1 VNDPFVPIDVRAVA
15 SRLKTKPELL
25 FGRLY
30 YHLESKHRY
39 KPLRIETTRRVVSIR
54 CSRSPVPQPEQRL
67 ATERDGEC
75 LERIGRSTAR
85 RGCASE
91 YGVRKLADQ
100 THSGG
105 CQGSIDGLA
114 RAGEWLP
121 RSFFG
126 QRATVSLR
134 PSGKSL
140 QVERHEE
147 EMKWRAGGASIPTR
161 NPHSPQ
167 PACHRSRQG
176 ATSPDCPGDA
186 ATAHHSSVA
195 SRHSAGKSGVLVSGA
210 RTDCPRLPPRS
221 RRNPGPVQSEPSPP

>member
-1 VNDPFVPIDVRAVA
+1 M
-15 SRLKTKPELL
+15 SSE
-25 FGRLY
+25 
-30 YHLESKHRY
+30 
-39 KPLRIETTRRVVSIR
+39 PLRIDPTRRVVSIR
-54 CSRSPVPQPEQRL
+54 CSRSLVPKPEQRL

-75 LERIGRSTAR
+75 LERIGRSAAR

-100 THSGG
+100 THRGG

-134 PSGKSL
+134 PSRKPL
-140 QVERHEE
+140 QGERKEE

-167 PACHRSRQG
+167 PACHRSREG
-176 ATSPDCPGDA
+176 ATSPDCPRDA
-186 ATAHHSSVA
+186 ATAHHSSAA
-195 SRHSAGKSGVLVSGA
+195 SRHSAGKSEYQQVRTRSMAGVADAGSVDRPPVALL
-210 RTDCPRLPPRS
+210 RTNGTTEPCAAVGICFIEPPDT
-221 RRNPGPVQSEPSPP
+221 